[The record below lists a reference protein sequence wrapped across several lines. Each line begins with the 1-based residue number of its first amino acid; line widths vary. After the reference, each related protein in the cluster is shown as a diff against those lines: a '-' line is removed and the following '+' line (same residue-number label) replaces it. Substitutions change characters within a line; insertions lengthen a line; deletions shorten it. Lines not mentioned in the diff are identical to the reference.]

1 MTMNLRFN
9 DEKAR
14 AAILL
19 WAEVNGLDK
28 LYVHN
33 DFVEDA
39 EGENIQMQFN
49 KMVAEKAPYIVDVED
64 IRQMRPIA
72 ALIKDTKTRKFVRD
86 WSETFGV
93 TKVYV
98 AGIGDGKEYIE
109 LYAQDNGVTDGRI
122 RISIPTQDGVWIG
135 KEYSVDELCGEDE

>member
-1 MTMNLRFN
+1 MRLRNKKTGEILELCCHRDGDFREQYN
-9 DEKAR
+9 SLTELNEEWEDYEPVEPHIKDEK
-14 AAILL
+14 
-19 WAEVNGLDK
+19 V
-28 LYVHN
+28 
-33 DFVEDA
+33 
-39 EGENIQMQFN
+39 
-49 KMVAEKAPYIVDVED
+49 
-64 IRQMRPIA
+64 
-72 ALIKDTKTRKFVRD
+72 RKFVRD

-135 KEYSVDELCGEDE
+135 EEYSVDELYGEEEE